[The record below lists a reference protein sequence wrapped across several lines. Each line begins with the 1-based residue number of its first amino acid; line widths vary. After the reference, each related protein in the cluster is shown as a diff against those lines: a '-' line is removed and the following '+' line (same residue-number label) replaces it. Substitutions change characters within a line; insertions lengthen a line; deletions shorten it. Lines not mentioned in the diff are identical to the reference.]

1 MIKINNIEKEFIL
14 DLNDFPYNEHKLK
27 VSSMDEKGNA
37 IPWDVELV
45 SNKIVKTE
53 RGINNTLNITTDVE
67 KLKSDSIIVIR
78 NTAKEIFKITLKY
91 NVVLTRE
98 KKYKF
103 KITKKST
110 EGRKTRIRIL
120 SKENNVDTEWECT
133 YDGKPLSYV
142 IKPMS
147 SNKSGYV
154 DIWMKDELYSRIN
167 TLIEF
172 TQIKSG
178 NVIKLKLNQGNN
190 DTEIIKA
197 G

>member
-1 MIKINNIEKEFIL
+1 MIKVNGIKKEFVL

-27 VSSMDEKGNA
+27 VSSKDEKGNA

-45 SNKIVKTE
+45 SNKIVKAD
-53 RGINNTLNITTDVE
+53 RDMNSTLKITTDVE
-67 KLKSDSIIVIR
+67 EMKSDSIVVIR

-98 KKYKF
+98 KTYKF

-133 YDGKPLSYV
+133 YDGKPLSYM

>member
-1 MIKINNIEKEFIL
+1 MIKINNIGKEFIL

-27 VSSMDEKGNA
+27 VSSKDEKGNA

-45 SNKIVKTE
+45 SNKIVKAD
-53 RGINNTLNITTDVE
+53 RDMNNTLKITTDVE

-98 KKYKF
+98 KTYKF
-103 KITKKST
+103 KITNKST

-190 DTEIIKA
+190 DTKIIKA

>member
-1 MIKINNIEKEFIL
+1 MIKVNGIKKEFVL
-14 DLNDFPYNEHKLK
+14 DLNDFPYNEHKLN
-27 VSSMDEKGNA
+27 VSSKDEKGNA

-45 SNKIVKTE
+45 SNKIVKAD
-53 RGINNTLNITTDVE
+53 RDMNSTLKITTDVE

-78 NTAKEIFKITLKY
+78 NTAKEMFKITLKY

-98 KKYKF
+98 KTYKF

>member
-27 VSSMDEKGNA
+27 VLSKDEKGNA

-45 SNKIVKTE
+45 SNKIVKAE
-53 RGINNTLNITTDVE
+53 RGMNNTLKITTDVE
-67 KLKSDSIIVIR
+67 KMECDSIVVIR

-98 KKYKF
+98 KTYKF

>member
-27 VSSMDEKGNA
+27 VSSKDEKGNA
-37 IPWDVELV
+37 IPWDIELV
-45 SNKIVKTE
+45 SNKIVKAD
-53 RGINNTLNITTDVE
+53 RDMNSTLKITTDVE
-67 KLKSDSIIVIR
+67 KLKSDSIVVIR
-78 NTAKEIFKITLKY
+78 NTAKEFFKITLKY

-98 KKYKF
+98 KTYKF

-154 DIWMKDELYSRIN
+154 DIWMKDELYSKIN

-190 DTEIIKA
+190 DTDIIKA

>member
-1 MIKINNIEKEFIL
+1 MIKVNGIKKEFVL

-27 VSSMDEKGNA
+27 VSSKDEKGNA

-45 SNKIVKTE
+45 SNKIVKAD
-53 RGINNTLNITTDVE
+53 RDMNSTLKITTDVE
-67 KLKSDSIIVIR
+67 EMKSDSIVVIR

-98 KKYKF
+98 KTYKF
-103 KITKKST
+103 KITNKST

>member
-1 MIKINNIEKEFIL
+1 MIKVNGIKKEFVL
-14 DLNDFPYNEHKLK
+14 DLNDFPYNEHTLS
-27 VSSMDEKGNA
+27 VLSEDEKGNA
-37 IPWDVELV
+37 IPWDIELV
-45 SNKIVKTE
+45 SNKIVNAE
-53 RGINNTLNITTDVE
+53 RGMNNTLKITTNIE
-67 KLKSDSIIVIR
+67 EMKCDSIVVIR

-98 KKYKF
+98 KTYKF